1 MNRKSDL
8 SWHANSL
15 VEAELPLR
23 SYCLS
28 VGGALLLLL
37 LAADWVLPAPLPGR
51 FTGSDPVLPPIR
63 IHSDVKRP
71 EAVIINTNQPGAVF
85 ADNEIAA
92 ALSQTPGGALVDG
105 EQPPGLPGH
114 SDVADS
120 SRATAPTNLRLRES
134 MAELGPTATDPTAPD
149 RRRGEVSSAA
159 EHKPTQSR
167 KGKLRR
173 SVRGP
178 KLDSPVGW
186 CHWSRERG
194 SCLNAFS
201 SPHVN

>member
-1 MNRKSDL
+1 MSRKSVL
-8 SWHANSL
+8 SRHASSL

-23 SYCLS
+23 SYFLS

-51 FTGSDPVLPPIR
+51 FAESDPVLPPIR
-63 IHSDVKRP
+63 IHSDAKQP
-71 EAVIINTNQPGAVF
+71 EAVIIDTNQPVAVF
-85 ADNEIAA
+85 ADNAIAA
-92 ALSQTPGGALVDG
+92 ALSQTPGAAVVDAA
-105 EQPPGLPGH
+105 QPPGLPGH
-114 SDVADS
+114 TDVADS

-134 MAELGPTATDPTAPD
+134 MAELRPPATHPTGPD
-149 RRRGEVSSAA
+149 RRRGELSSAA

-167 KGKLRR
+167 KGKPRR

-178 KLDSPVGW
+178 KLDSAVGW